1 MFSYS
6 CPKFQCLYIFKN
18 LYVDCLRYKLSSP
31 DKKPKQNSSKWK
43 RHSQQQEA
51 KSVRRR
57 TAVSQRTIIIIII
70 IIIIIMI
77 IIIIITVNNNNNNYN
92 NDLEVAHPHS
102 HSGSSFT
109 WFPVELEFR
118 NVGFWGEGK
127 SGVPGEKPL
136 GAKERTNHKLNPHMA
151 STPGFEPGPNWWEA
165 SALTTA
171 TPLLSPRY

>member
-70 IIIIIMI
+70 III
-77 IIIIITVNNNNNNYN
+77 TVNNNNNNNNNN

-109 WFPVELEFR
+109 WFPVELEFW

-136 GAKERTNHKLNPHMA
+136 GAKERTNNKLNPHMA

>member
-6 CPKFQCLYIFKN
+6 CPKFQFLYIFKN
-18 LYVDCLRYKLSSP
+18 LYVDCLQYKLSSP
-31 DKKPKQNSSKWK
+31 EKKPKQNSKLK

-57 TAVSQRTIIIIII
+57 TAVSQR
-70 IIIIIMI
+70 I
-77 IIIIITVNNNNNNYN
+77 IIIIITVNKNNN

-102 HSGSSFT
+102 HSGSSST

-127 SGVPGEKPL
+127 SGLPGETSRSKGENQPQTQPTY
-136 GAKERTNHKLNPHMA
+136 GVDAGIWTRAKLVGGECSHHCDTLAFP
-151 STPGFEPGPNWWEA
+151 
-165 SALTTA
+165 
-171 TPLLSPRY
+171 

>member
-6 CPKFQCLYIFKN
+6 CPKFQFLYIFKN
-18 LYVDCLRYKLSSP
+18 LYVDCLQYKLSSP
-31 DKKPKQNSSKWK
+31 DKKPKQNSKLK

-57 TAVSQRTIIIIII
+57 TAVSQR
-70 IIIIIMI
+70 I
-77 IIIIITVNNNNNNYN
+77 IIIIITVNKNNN

-102 HSGSSFT
+102 HSGSSST

-127 SGVPGEKPL
+127 SGLPGEKPL

-165 SALTTA
+165 SALNTA

>member
-6 CPKFQCLYIFKN
+6 CPKFQFLYIFKN
-18 LYVDCLRYKLSSP
+18 LYVDCLQYKLSSP
-31 DKKPKQNSSKWK
+31 DKKPKQNSKLK

-57 TAVSQRTIIIIII
+57 TAVSQRIIIIV
-70 IIIIIMI
+70 
-77 IIIIITVNNNNNNYN
+77 ITVNKNNN

-102 HSGSSFT
+102 HSGSSST

-127 SGVPGEKPL
+127 SGLPGEKPL